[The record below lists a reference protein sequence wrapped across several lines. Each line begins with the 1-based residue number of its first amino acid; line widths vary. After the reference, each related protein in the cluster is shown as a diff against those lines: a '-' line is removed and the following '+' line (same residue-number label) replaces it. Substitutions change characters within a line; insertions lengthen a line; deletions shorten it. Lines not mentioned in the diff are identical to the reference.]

1 MVTKGKRA
9 APLRREGTPPD
20 VEWRVAA
27 MGLER
32 DSTFSRQWAYNRWLK
47 EQMPFSLHANVLTLS
62 THRGLGQWLKLSC
75 THCVYLNI
83 FCPSE
88 HSFSEVTDL
97 FEFGFYSIQLT
108 FLFAKIQLQNQFFK
122 VGEKGV
128 ID

>member
-1 MVTKGKRA
+1 MVTERKRA

-27 MGLER
+27 MGWER
-32 DSTFSRQWAYNRWLK
+32 DSRFSGQWAYNRWLK
-47 EQMPFSLHANVLTLS
+47 EMAFSLYANILTLR
-62 THRGLGQWLKLSC
+62 THRGLGQRFRLFC
-75 THCVYLNI
+75 THCVDLDI
-83 FCPSE
+83 LCPSE